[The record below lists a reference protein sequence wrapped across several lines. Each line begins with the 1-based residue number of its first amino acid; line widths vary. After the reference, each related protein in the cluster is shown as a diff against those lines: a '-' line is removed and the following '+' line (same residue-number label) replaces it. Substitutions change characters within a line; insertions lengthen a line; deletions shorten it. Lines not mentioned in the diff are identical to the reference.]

1 MKALW
6 LGLLLLLPAAG
17 PSHAQGEIETR
28 VATESSGKLRMLFQR
43 ASRQYV
49 MFQYGVGN
57 LAITKQPLLET
68 VEEIG
73 LILRRL
79 QSPDTPAGSAASAS
93 PEVNSQLKLVV
104 EKWDRLYKIYTYQPY
119 KLFQAKELLP
129 PAVRKQDP
137 VLVRYVDRLT
147 RELLA
152 EADLLGDAYVRYCE
166 STGST
171 RCGGRVREIGTQ
183 MLLVESVTNNLLFAV
198 LDIDQAERRK
208 RLRERTEELEASL
221 AAAGTPGYY
230 GENPSMLIPP
240 VLETISAYWQQ
251 MKTLVDLGLKGD
263 QDEFDIDQLL
273 RSQQRLIEEILHL
286 TSLLTGR

>member
-43 ASRQYV
+43 AARQYL
-49 MFQYGVGN
+49 MFQYGIGD
-57 LAITKQPLLET
+57 LAITKQPLLDT

-73 LILRRL
+73 LILRRM
-79 QSPDTPAGSAASAS
+79 QSPDTPAGAAAGAS
-93 PEVNSQLKLVV
+93 PEVNAQLKLVM
-104 EKWDRLYKIYTYQPY
+104 EKWDKLHKIYTYQPY

-129 PAVRKQDP
+129 PAVRQQDP

-147 RELLA
+147 QELLA
-152 EADLLGDAYVRYCE
+152 EADVLGEAFVRHCE
-166 STGST
+166 STGSAN
-171 RCGGRVREIGTQ
+171 CGGRVREIGTQ
-183 MLLVESVTNNLLFAV
+183 MLLVEAVTNNLLFTV
-198 LDIDQAERRK
+198 LDIDRDQRRT
-208 RLRERTEELEASL
+208 RLRNKTTELEASL
-221 AAAGTPGYY
+221 SESGTPGYY
-230 GENPSMLIPP
+230 GENPSVLIAP
-240 VLETISAYWQQ
+240 VLETIKAYWGQ
-251 MKTLVDLGLKGD
+251 MKTAVDLGLKGD
-263 QDEFDIDQLL
+263 EDQVNIDQML